1 MKNAFRVNSMK
12 NKPSHDAH
20 NTILYIKYKNLK
32 DMLKIIIY
40 YSQSILGNIPML
52 YHIIDNNQQILFS
65 QTAGAIGSG
74 AITIHYV
81 MQSEK
86 PNKSSLN

>member
-1 MKNAFRVNSMK
+1 MKNAFMVNSMK

-65 QTAGAIGSG
+65 RTAGAIGSG
-74 AITIHYV
+74 AV
-81 MQSEK
+81 LSQSIMLCRA
-86 PNKSSLN
+86 KSPIKVH